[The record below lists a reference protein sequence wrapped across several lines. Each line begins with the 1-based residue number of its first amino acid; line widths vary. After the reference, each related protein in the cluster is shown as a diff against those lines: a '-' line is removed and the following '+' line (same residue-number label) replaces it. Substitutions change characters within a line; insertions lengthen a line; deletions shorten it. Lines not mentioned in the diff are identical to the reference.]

1 MELIDI
7 IEYCIL
13 LFGIYYIYDISTSY
27 LSIKS
32 RREFYKKYKILFFL
46 AILGD
51 IGTILSFQIFWITNF
66 YNKHRYI
73 EIFIKI
79 ALAIF
84 SIINQFLVYEL
95 DEEKFNMNKRRN
107 GERVTYNIGDG
118 KLGFKLINRLYLLII
133 VYKFFNRN
141 EQPV

>member
-46 AILGD
+46 SILGD

-107 GERVTYNIGDG
+107 GESGSYNIGDG

-141 EQPV
+141 EQPA

>member
-13 LFGIYYIYDISTSY
+13 IFGLYYLYNISTSY

-32 RREFYKKYKILFFL
+32 RREFYNKYRILFFL
-46 AILGD
+46 AIVGD
-51 IGTILSFQIFWITNF
+51 IGTILSFQVFWLTSYFNS
-66 YNKHRYI
+66 HRII

-95 DEEKFNMNKRRN
+95 EEEQFNMNKRRN
-107 GERVTYNIGDG
+107 RESGEYNIGDG
-118 KLGFKLINRLYLLII
+118 KLGFKMINRLFLLII
-133 VYKFFNRN
+133 LYKFFNRN
-141 EQPV
+141 EPI

>member
-13 LFGIYYIYDISTSY
+13 IFGLYYLYNISTSY

-32 RREFYKKYKILFFL
+32 RREFYNKYKILFFI
-46 AILGD
+46 AIVGD
-51 IGTILSFQIFWITNF
+51 IGTILSFQVFWLTSYFNS
-66 YNKHRYI
+66 HRII

-84 SIINQFLVYEL
+84 SMINQFLVYEL
-95 DEEKFNMNKRRN
+95 EEEQFNMNKRRN
-107 GERVTYNIGDG
+107 RESGEYNIGDG
-118 KLGFKLINRLYLLII
+118 KLGFKIINRLFLLII
-133 VYKFFNRN
+133 LYKFFNRN
-141 EQPV
+141 EPI

>member
-13 LFGIYYIYDISTSY
+13 IFGLYYLYNISTSY

-32 RREFYKKYKILFFL
+32 RREFYNKYRILFFL
-46 AILGD
+46 AIVGD
-51 IGTILSFQIFWITNF
+51 IGTILSFQVFWLTSY
-66 YNKHRYI
+66 YNSHRII

-95 DEEKFNMNKRRN
+95 EEEQFNMNKRRN
-107 GERVTYNIGDG
+107 RESGEYNIGDG
-118 KLGFKLINRLYLLII
+118 KLGFKIINRLFLLII
-133 VYKFFNRN
+133 LYKFFNRN
-141 EQPV
+141 EPI

>member
-13 LFGIYYIYDISTSY
+13 IFGLYYLYNISTSY

-32 RREFYKKYKILFFL
+32 RREFYNKYRILFFL
-46 AILGD
+46 AIVGD
-51 IGTILSFQIFWITNF
+51 IGTILSFQVFWLTSYFNS
-66 YNKHRYI
+66 HRII

-95 DEEKFNMNKRRN
+95 EEEQFNMNKRRN
-107 GERVTYNIGDG
+107 RESGKYNIGDG
-118 KLGFKLINRLYLLII
+118 KLGFKIINRLFLLII
-133 VYKFFNRN
+133 LYKFFNRN
-141 EQPV
+141 EPI

>member
-13 LFGIYYIYDISTSY
+13 IFGLYYLYNISTSY

-32 RREFYKKYKILFFL
+32 RREFYNKYRILFFL
-46 AILGD
+46 AIVGD
-51 IGTILSFQIFWITNF
+51 IGTILSFQVFWLTSYFNS
-66 YNKHRYI
+66 HRII

-84 SIINQFLVYEL
+84 SMINQFLVYEL
-95 DEEKFNMNKRRN
+95 EEEQFNMNKRKNRES
-107 GERVTYNIGDG
+107 GEYNIGDG
-118 KLGFKLINRLYLLII
+118 KLGFKIINRLFLLII
-133 VYKFFNRN
+133 LYKFFNRN
-141 EQPV
+141 EPI

>member
-13 LFGIYYIYDISTSY
+13 IFGLYYLYNISTSY

-32 RREFYKKYKILFFL
+32 RREFYNKYRILFFL
-46 AILGD
+46 AIVGD
-51 IGTILSFQIFWITNF
+51 IGTILSFQVFWLTSYFNS
-66 YNKHRYI
+66 HRII

-84 SIINQFLVYEL
+84 SMINQFLVYEL
-95 DEEKFNMNKRRN
+95 EEEQFNMNKRRN
-107 GERVTYNIGDG
+107 RESGEYNIGDG
-118 KLGFKLINRLYLLII
+118 KLGFKMINRLFLLII
-133 VYKFFNRN
+133 LYKFFNRN
-141 EQPV
+141 EPI

>member
-13 LFGIYYIYDISTSY
+13 IFGLYYLYNISTSY

-32 RREFYKKYKILFFL
+32 RREFYNKYRILFFL
-46 AILGD
+46 AIVGD
-51 IGTILSFQIFWITNF
+51 IGTILSFQVFWLTSYFNS
-66 YNKHRYI
+66 HRII

-84 SIINQFLVYEL
+84 SMINQFLVYEL
-95 DEEKFNMNKRRN
+95 EEEQFNMKKRRN
-107 GERVTYNIGDG
+107 RESGEYNIGDG
-118 KLGFKLINRLYLLII
+118 KLGFKIINRLFLLII
-133 VYKFFNRN
+133 LYKFFNRN
-141 EQPV
+141 EPI

>member
-13 LFGIYYIYDISTSY
+13 IFGLYYLYNISTSY

-32 RREFYKKYKILFFL
+32 RREFYNKYRILFFL
-46 AILGD
+46 AIVGD
-51 IGTILSFQIFWITNF
+51 IGTILSFQVFWLTSYFNS
-66 YNKHRYI
+66 HRII

-84 SIINQFLVYEL
+84 SMINQFLVYEL
-95 DEEKFNMNKRRN
+95 EEEQFNMNKRRN
-107 GERVTYNIGDG
+107 RESVEYNIGDG
-118 KLGFKLINRLYLLII
+118 KLGFKIINRLFLLII
-133 VYKFFNRN
+133 LYKFFNRN
-141 EQPV
+141 EPI

>member
-1 MELIDI
+1 MELIDM

-13 LFGIYYIYDISTSY
+13 FSGIYYLYNISTSY

-32 RREFYKKYKILFFL
+32 RREFYNKYRILFFL
-46 AILGD
+46 AIVGD
-51 IGTILSFQIFWITNF
+51 IGTILSFQVFWLTSYFNS
-66 YNKHRYI
+66 HRII

-95 DEEKFNMNKRRN
+95 EEEQFNMNKRRN
-107 GERVTYNIGDG
+107 RENGEYNIGDG
-118 KLGFKLINRLYLLII
+118 KLGFKIINRLFLLII
-133 VYKFFNRN
+133 LYKFFNRN
-141 EQPV
+141 EPI

>member
-13 LFGIYYIYDISTSY
+13 IFGLYYLYNISTSY

-32 RREFYKKYKILFFL
+32 RREFYNKYRILFFL
-46 AILGD
+46 AIVGD
-51 IGTILSFQIFWITNF
+51 IGTILSFQVFWLTSYFNS
-66 YNKHRYI
+66 HRII

-84 SIINQFLVYEL
+84 SMINQFLVYEL
-95 DEEKFNMNKRRN
+95 EEEQFNMNKRRN
-107 GERVTYNIGDG
+107 RESGEYNIGDG
-118 KLGFKLINRLYLLII
+118 KLGFKIINRLFLLII
-133 VYKFFNRN
+133 LYKFFNRN
-141 EQPV
+141 EPI

>member
-13 LFGIYYIYDISTSY
+13 IFGLYYLYNISTSY

-32 RREFYKKYKILFFL
+32 RREFYNKYRILFFL
-46 AILGD
+46 AIVGD
-51 IGTILSFQIFWITNF
+51 IGTILSFQVFWLTSYFNS
-66 YNKHRYI
+66 HRII

-84 SIINQFLVYEL
+84 SMINQFLVYEL
-95 DEEKFNMNKRRN
+95 EEEQFNMNKRRN
-107 GERVTYNIGDG
+107 RESGEYNIGDD
-118 KLGFKLINRLYLLII
+118 KLGFKIINRLFLLII
-133 VYKFFNRN
+133 LYKFFNRN
-141 EQPV
+141 EPI

>member
-13 LFGIYYIYDISTSY
+13 IFGLYYLYNISTSY

-32 RREFYKKYKILFFL
+32 RREFYNKYRILFFL

-51 IGTILSFQIFWITNF
+51 IGTILSFQVFWLTSYFNS
-66 YNKHRYI
+66 HRII

-84 SIINQFLVYEL
+84 SMINQFLVYEL
-95 DEEKFNMNKRRN
+95 EEEQFNMNKRRN
-107 GERVTYNIGDG
+107 RESGEYNIGDG
-118 KLGFKLINRLYLLII
+118 KLGFKIINRLFLLII
-133 VYKFFNRN
+133 LYKFFNRN
-141 EQPV
+141 EPI

>member
-13 LFGIYYIYDISTSY
+13 IFGLYYLYNISTSY

-32 RREFYKKYKILFFL
+32 RREFYNKYRILFFL
-46 AILGD
+46 AIVGD
-51 IGTILSFQIFWITNF
+51 IGTILSFQVFWLTSY
-66 YNKHRYI
+66 YNSHRII

-84 SIINQFLVYEL
+84 SMINQFLVYEL
-95 DEEKFNMNKRRN
+95 EEEQFNMNKRRN
-107 GERVTYNIGDG
+107 RESGEYNIGDG
-118 KLGFKLINRLYLLII
+118 KLGFKIINRLFLLII
-133 VYKFFNRN
+133 LYKFFNRN
-141 EQPV
+141 EPI

>member
-13 LFGIYYIYDISTSY
+13 IFGLYYLYNISTNY

-32 RREFYKKYKILFFL
+32 RREFYNKYRILFFL
-46 AILGD
+46 AIVGD
-51 IGTILSFQIFWITNF
+51 IGTILSFQVFWLTSYFNS
-66 YNKHRYI
+66 HRII

-84 SIINQFLVYEL
+84 SMINQFLVYEL
-95 DEEKFNMNKRRN
+95 EEEQFNMNKRRN
-107 GERVTYNIGDG
+107 RESGEYNIGDG
-118 KLGFKLINRLYLLII
+118 KLGFKIINRLFLLII
-133 VYKFFNRN
+133 LYKFFNRN
-141 EQPV
+141 DPI

>member
-13 LFGIYYIYDISTSY
+13 IFGLYYLYNISTSY

-32 RREFYKKYKILFFL
+32 RREFYNKYRILFFL
-46 AILGD
+46 AIVGD
-51 IGTILSFQIFWITNF
+51 IGTILSFQVFWLTSYFNS
-66 YNKHRYI
+66 HRII

-95 DEEKFNMNKRRN
+95 EEEQFNMNKRRN
-107 GERVTYNIGDG
+107 RESGEYNIGDG
-118 KLGFKLINRLYLLII
+118 KLGFKIINRLFLLII
-133 VYKFFNRN
+133 LYKFFNRN
-141 EQPV
+141 EPI

>member
-13 LFGIYYIYDISTSY
+13 IFGLYYLYNISTSY

-32 RREFYKKYKILFFL
+32 RREFYNKYRILFFL
-46 AILGD
+46 AIVGD
-51 IGTILSFQIFWITNF
+51 IGTILSFQVFWLTSYFNS
-66 YNKHRYI
+66 HRII

-84 SIINQFLVYEL
+84 SMINQFLVYEL
-95 DEEKFNMNKRRN
+95 EEEQFNMNKRRN
-107 GERVTYNIGDG
+107 RESGEYNIGDG
-118 KLGFKLINRLYLLII
+118 KLGFKIINRLFLLII
-133 VYKFFNRN
+133 FYKFFNRN
-141 EQPV
+141 EPI

>member
-13 LFGIYYIYDISTSY
+13 IFGLYYLYNISTSY

-32 RREFYKKYKILFFL
+32 RREFYNKYRILFFL
-46 AILGD
+46 AIVGD
-51 IGTILSFQIFWITNF
+51 IGTILSFQVFWLTSYFNS
-66 YNKHRYI
+66 HRII

-84 SIINQFLVYEL
+84 SMINQFLVYEL
-95 DEEKFNMNKRRN
+95 EEEQFNMNKRRN
-107 GERVTYNIGDG
+107 RESGEYNIGDG
-118 KLGFKLINRLYLLII
+118 KLGFKIINRLFLLII
-133 VYKFFNRN
+133 LYKFFNRN
-141 EQPV
+141 EK